1 MDVETPF
8 MASCDTMSMQKKYD
22 YDVVVLGG
30 GSAGIAAA
38 ERAAEAGAFV
48 CLVEEDRLGG
58 ECSFSACTPTKAL
71 LHAARTYYTF
81 KHDAPHLGVFAKDI
95 RFDFAK
101 MQKRKDALLTSLY
114 ENGALAKRFLSD
126 RGVHVVKGRGRFF
139 DAHTVLVGTTKKISA
154 KAFVIATGATDA
166 PFSFVCDEKIH
177 VLRYRDVVVQKYVP
191 QSIVIVGGGP
201 IGCEFATLWSLLG
214 VKVTLLQ
221 HAPQLL
227 PRDEAELA
235 ALAEVALR
243 ARGVH
248 VMCNVAVL
256 EAKKKGKQVQV
267 TYQEGDAPRRSVR
280 AQGLFVANGRVP
292 NIAGLQLEEFISQK
306 HIFFAGDVTGSM
318 QFTSVAATE
327 GSIAGWNAANV
338 GKTKVYESFSD
349 RVVPRVTFVLPE
361 LASVGKTLQDAKKI
375 DKKAFAHTVPVRSLS
390 RAAIDNYREG
400 MLKVVLAGD
409 GETILGAHIFGER
422 AGEVIHEYALAME
435 AHVPWST
442 MRSMLRAYPTYSE
455 IVGM

>member
-1 MDVETPF
+1 
-8 MASCDTMSMQKKYD
+8 
-22 YDVVVLGG
+22 
-30 GSAGIAAA
+30 
-38 ERAAEAGAFV
+38 
-48 CLVEEDRLGG
+48 
-58 ECSFSACTPTKAL
+58 
-71 LHAARTYYTF
+71 
-81 KHDAPHLGVFAKDI
+81 
-95 RFDFAK
+95 
-101 MQKRKDALLTSLY
+101 
-114 ENGALAKRFLSD
+114 
-126 RGVHVVKGRGRFF
+126 
-139 DAHTVLVGTTKKISA
+139 
-154 KAFVIATGATDA
+154 
-166 PFSFVCDEKIH
+166 
-177 VLRYRDVVVQKYVP
+177 
-191 QSIVIVGGGP
+191 
-201 IGCEFATLWSLLG
+201 
-214 VKVTLLQ
+214 
-221 HAPQLL
+221 
-227 PRDEAELA
+227 
-235 ALAEVALR
+235 
-243 ARGVH
+243 
-248 VMCNVAVL
+248 
-256 EAKKKGKQVQV
+256 
-267 TYQEGDAPRRSVR
+267 
-280 AQGLFVANGRVP
+280 
-292 NIAGLQLEEFISQK
+292 
-306 HIFFAGDVTGSM
+306 M